1 MFYNCLIEIKQKY
14 CNVDCLVKKNQNVH
28 LIQNGE
34 AIVAAYFIPN
44 RNPPPT
50 HLQVTGFLK
59 ARSKSFQNLS
69 DIETKL
75 NTKRIKF
82 SCSIKSNC
90 LEILSVGHS
99 VGWRWFLL
107 AVNVGRIIKLAS
119 GRLGRKIREYSST
132 KFIQ

>member
-50 HLQVTGFLK
+50 HLQVTGSSKQGLNHFKICQTLK
-59 ARSKSFQNLS
+59 QN
-69 DIETKL
+69 
-75 NTKRIKF
+75 
-82 SCSIKSNC
+82 
-90 LEILSVGHS
+90 
-99 VGWRWFLL
+99 
-107 AVNVGRIIKLAS
+107 
-119 GRLGRKIREYSST
+119 
-132 KFIQ
+132 